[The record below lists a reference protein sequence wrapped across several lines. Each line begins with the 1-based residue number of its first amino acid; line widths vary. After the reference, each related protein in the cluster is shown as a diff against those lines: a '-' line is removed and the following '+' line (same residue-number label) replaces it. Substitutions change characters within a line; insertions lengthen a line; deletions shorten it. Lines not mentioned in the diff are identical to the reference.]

1 MPLNENDIKK
11 LIKEEVTKELSK
23 NEEDTKKLVKEELS
37 KQSGFIVR
45 KLTDTPTDALSLV
58 NRRFVTLSSNVGAR
72 PVSSVAVVGQPF
84 FATDTF
90 IPMTYSAAG
99 WRNGVGSIVAQNN

>member
-1 MPLNENDIKK
+1 M
-11 LIKEEVTKELSK
+11 
-23 NEEDTKKLVKEELS
+23 NEEEKKQIIEIAKKTYRELN
-37 KQSGFIVR
+37 KSGAFTER
-45 KLTDTPTDALSLV
+45 KVIDTPTDSLSAV
-58 NRRFVTLSSNVGAR
+58 NRRFVTLSSNVGSR
-72 PVSSVAVVGQPF
+72 PVSSVAIVGQPF

>member
-1 MPLNENDIKK
+1 MEENKIDDK
-11 LIKEEVTKELSK
+11 
-23 NEEDTKKLVKEELS
+23 TKKQIRLIALDAMKDYA
-37 KQSGFIVR
+37 KGQSFSDR
-45 KLTDTPTDALSLV
+45 KLADTPTDALSVV
-58 NRRFVTLSSNVGAR
+58 NRRFVTLSSNVAAR
-72 PVSSVAVVGQPF
+72 PVSSVAIVGQPF

>member
-1 MPLNENDIKK
+1 MDKEEIKQIEEIVVRVIKK
-11 LIKEEVTKELSK
+11 YNKA
-23 NEEDTKKLVKEELS
+23 N
-37 KQSGFIVR
+37 FIERRAV
-45 KLTDTPTDALSLV
+45 DTPTDAYSPV
-58 NRRFVTLSSNVGAR
+58 NRKFVTLSSNVGAR
-72 PVSSVAVVGQPF
+72 PVSSVAIIGQPF

>member
-1 MPLNENDIKK
+1 MPFDEEQKK
-11 LIKEEVTKELSK
+11 QVEEITKETF
-23 NEEDTKKLVKEELS
+23 NKLNK
-37 KQSGFIVR
+37 SGSFTDR
-45 KLTDTPTDALSLV
+45 KSIDTPTDALSPV
-58 NRRFVTLSSNVGAR
+58 NRRFVTLSSNVGSR
-72 PVSSVAVVGQPF
+72 PVSSVAVIGQPF

>member
-1 MPLNENDIKK
+1 MDENDIKK
-11 LIKEEVTKELSK
+11 LIKEEVA
-23 NEEDTKKLVKEELS
+23 NELS
-37 KQSGFIVR
+37 KQLSKQEGFIAR
-45 KLTDTPTDALSLV
+45 KLTDTPTDTLSLV
-58 NRRFVTLSSNVGAR
+58 NRRFVTLSSNVGSR
-72 PVSSVAVVGQPF
+72 PVSSVAIVGQPF

>member
-1 MPLNENDIKK
+1 MDKEEIKQIEEIVVRAIKK
-11 LIKEEVTKELSK
+11 YNKAY
-23 NEEDTKKLVKEELS
+23 
-37 KQSGFIVR
+37 FIERRAV
-45 KLTDTPTDALSLV
+45 DTPTDAYSPV
-58 NRRFVTLSSNVGAR
+58 NRKFVTLSSNVGAR
-72 PVSSVAVVGQPF
+72 PVSSVAIIGQPF